1 MSSAVC
7 VSFSP
12 GVRPQPLDGPD
23 MSMVF
28 RNIAYSV
35 VTSKSFDEEGEA
47 IDKKRIST
55 ITNDIYG
62 LVNVLNLRRRSYWI
76 AFEI

>member
-12 GVRPQPLDGPD
+12 GVRPQPLGGPG

-28 RNIAYSV
+28 RNIAYIV

-47 IDKKRIST
+47 IDKKETQRYQMI
-55 ITNDIYG
+55 NA
-62 LVNVLNLRRRSYWI
+62 LVNVVNLSRRSY
-76 AFEI
+76 